1 MPLSTRRNFKLLGI
15 VLIALG
21 TITVIYAAFFMQ
33 SFQYRVELY
42 DGDQPVNVT
51 GTTQFQKLVVGFVGG
66 AMIFLGYR
74 SFRYIP
80 PAEREKEQIS
90 ELDLYGNDES

>member
-21 TITVIYAAFFMQ
+21 TLTVIYAAFFMQ

-66 AMIFLGYR
+66 TMIFLGYR